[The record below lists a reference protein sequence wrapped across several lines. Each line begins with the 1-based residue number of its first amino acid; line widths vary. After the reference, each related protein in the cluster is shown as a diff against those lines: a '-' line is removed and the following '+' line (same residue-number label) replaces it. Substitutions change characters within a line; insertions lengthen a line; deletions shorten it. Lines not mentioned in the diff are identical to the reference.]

1 MLVISSNFLTF
12 ADATLFPISIYFPLP
27 VECNVAYS
35 KENIRKV
42 SKYRN
47 VQHNTKFIA
56 IYTGL
61 VWGYGYRVVILRLT
75 GQMATSGTGLG
86 S

>member
-35 KENIRKV
+35 KENICKF

-47 VQHNTKFIA
+47 VQHNTNFIA

-61 VWGYGYRVVILRLT
+61 VWGYGIRVVILRLT
-75 GQMATSGTGLG
+75 GQMATSETGLG

>member
-12 ADATLFPISIYFPLP
+12 ADATLFPISIFPLS

-35 KENIRKV
+35 KENIRKF

-47 VQHNTKFIA
+47 VQHNTNCIA

-61 VWGYGYRVVILRLT
+61 VWGYGFRVVILRIT
-75 GQMATSGTGLG
+75 GQMATSEMGL
-86 S
+86 SS